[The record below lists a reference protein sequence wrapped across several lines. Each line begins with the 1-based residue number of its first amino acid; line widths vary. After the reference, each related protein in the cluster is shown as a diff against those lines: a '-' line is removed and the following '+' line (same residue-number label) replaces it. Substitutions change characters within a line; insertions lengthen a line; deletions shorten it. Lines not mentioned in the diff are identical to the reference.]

1 MTILAAVAL
10 ATGCSA
16 GGDDSGSSPGTGD
29 GAAGTT
35 TTTEAAPT
43 AAALCADAEA
53 VQPVGQVAQDGLVE
67 ASGIAASRR
76 NAGVLWSHNDSGGA
90 PEVFALDEDGGDRGR
105 FTLQGAEAVDWE
117 DIALAPGDDTDNTD
131 NTDNTDDAQP
141 GGVLY
146 LADIGDNNEQRP
158 SVTVYRAPEPA
169 LRPGAAGGTITGVEA
184 IPLTY
189 ADGPHNAEALLA
201 DPVTGD
207 LFIVTKVVT
216 GTAGA
221 YRIPAGSGPGA
232 PVTMVRAGD
241 VAVPAGSLVTG
252 GDVSPD
258 GSLVALRTYSAVLL
272 WDRAEGQTV
281 AEALAGRPCEAQRA
295 VESQGEAIAF
305 AADGKGYVTVSEGA
319 HPAVNGFYLP

>member
-1 MTILAAVAL
+1 MRWRAMTILAVVAL
-10 ATGCSA
+10 AAGCS
-16 GGDDSGSSPGTGD
+16 GGDDGADPGDGGD

-43 AAALCADAEA
+43 AAALCADAQA
-53 VQPVGQVAQDGLVE
+53 VQPVGHVAQSALVE
-67 ASGIAASRR
+67 ASGLVASRE
-76 NAGVLWSHNDSGGA
+76 NADVLWSHNDSGGA
-90 PEVFALDEDGGDRGR
+90 PEVFALEEDGTDRGR

-117 DIALAPGDDTDNTD
+117 DIALGPGDDSGSDEQGD
-131 NTDNTDDAQP
+131 MI
-141 GGVLY
+141 Y
-146 LADIGDNNEQRP
+146 LGDIGDNNEQRP
-158 SVTVYRAPEPA
+158 SVTVYRAPEPT

-184 IPLTY
+184 IDLTY
-189 ADGPHNAEALLA
+189 ADGPHNAEALLT

-232 PVTMVRAGD
+232 PVTMARAGD
-241 VAVPAGSLVTG
+241 VGVPAGSLVTG

-281 AEALAGRPCEAQRA
+281 AEALAGRPCEAPRP
-295 VESQGEAIAF
+295 VESQGEAVAF
-305 AADGKGYVTVSEGA
+305 TADGKGYVTVSEGA
-319 HPAVNGFYLP
+319 HPAVNAFHVP